1 MQTKTQTKTKTKTKT
16 RTTTTTKTSKTTKNS
31 IVTEFQSISLFF
43 VKVWQNCA
51 DVNILPKAM

>member
-1 MQTKTQTKTKTKTKT
+1 MFHMQTKTQTKTKTK
-16 RTTTTTKTSKTTKNS
+16 TTTKTSKTTKNS
-31 IVTEFQSISLFF
+31 IVTEIQSISLFF